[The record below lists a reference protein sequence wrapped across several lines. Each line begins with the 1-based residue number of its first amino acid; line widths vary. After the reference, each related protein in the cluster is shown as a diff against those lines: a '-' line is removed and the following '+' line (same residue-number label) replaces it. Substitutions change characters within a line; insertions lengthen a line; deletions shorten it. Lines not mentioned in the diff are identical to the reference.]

1 MEDFLLDILGWERE
15 EAQWLYTLCN
25 HFGFTVDSF
34 PLLLWTKDYCLTDAI
49 DGDRLDPEIMEG
61 AILQGLISQKIKV
74 DDFRLSVD
82 ITNSKDLIVK
92 TNGGEV
98 LDIVYDDYDAPL
110 YQELTALRNFIH
122 ELKELHDEFWNPNS
136 VTKTQ
141 SETST
146 SNPVE
151 KFVCKVIYGRKTS
164 RR

>member
-1 MEDFLLDILGWERE
+1 MEDFLLDILGWERK
-15 EAQWLYTLCN
+15 EAQWLHTLCN
-25 HFGFTVDSF
+25 HFGFIVDSF
-34 PLLLWTKDYCLTDAI
+34 PIMLESADYYLEDALYNERVDAEMI
-49 DGDRLDPEIMEG
+49 EV
-61 AILQGLISQKIKV
+61 AILQHLVMQKTENDEFRFSSDIK
-74 DDFRLSVD
+74 
-82 ITNSKDLIVK
+82 NSKDLIVK

-98 LDIVYDDYDAPL
+98 LDIAYDDYDAPP

-122 ELKELHDEFWNPNS
+122 ELKELHDEFWDPNS